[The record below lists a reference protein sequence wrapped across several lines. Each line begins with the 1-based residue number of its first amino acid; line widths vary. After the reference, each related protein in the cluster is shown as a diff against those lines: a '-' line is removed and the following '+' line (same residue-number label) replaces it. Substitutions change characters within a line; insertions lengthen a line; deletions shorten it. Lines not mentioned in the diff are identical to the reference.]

1 MTKTFMACLFHQKRL
16 LSDPSFNI
24 FQQQTSTGSHWSGQK
39 WISLNA
45 HHVYKQIFHPQLLQS
60 RALKNE
66 QIRND
71 SGSETGASWLVDE
84 VTTINMVMS
93 FGAFSIKAANS
104 TKRCKRVQFSG
115 CRLSSSLY
123 LVNVLHKVLQSKR
136 DLEK

>member
-1 MTKTFMACLFHQKRL
+1 MLLQLKPSL
-16 LSDPSFNI
+16 LSVWAVCLAQAWFI
-24 FQQQTSTGSHWSGQK
+24 EKCLWFIIQHTSTANFFLSSGSHWSGQK
-39 WISLNA
+39 LISLSA
-45 HHVYKQIFHPQLLQS
+45 HRVHKQIFHTQLLQS

-104 TKRCKRVQFSG
+104 TKRCRRV
-115 CRLSSSLY
+115 
-123 LVNVLHKVLQSKR
+123 
-136 DLEK
+136 